1 MNKVLVIAGPTA
13 TGKSALAIELALRFN
28 GEVINGDS
36 QQVYRQLNIGTAK
49 VTEAEKQGI
58 PHHLLD
64 ILDYSQPYSVADFQ
78 KAARAA
84 IQDIQDRGK
93 LPILCGGSGHY
104 LKAVLY
110 DYDFKPEDRPQAAFD
125 ELNNEELYAR
135 LLELDPVSAH
145 KTHQNNRKRVLR
157 AVNMALSGNLKSQRE
172 AAQSHEPIY
181 DVFMVVLDLDRALLN
196 QRIEQRVQT
205 MVKQGLVEEVTT
217 WFTSIQA
224 QSFQS
229 FLGIGYKEFRA
240 YLAQQAS
247 LESAIESIVIHTRQF
262 AKRQLTWFRHQFEA
276 HWVDPL
282 DLQARRAV
290 IETISQWL
298 TQENT

>member
-13 TGKSALAIELALRFN
+13 TGKSALAIQLAQVFN

-49 VTEAEKQGI
+49 ITESEKQGI

-78 KAARAA
+78 KAARIA
-84 IQDIQDRGK
+84 IEEINSRGK

-110 DYDFKPEDRPQAAFD
+110 DYDFKPEDGPRNDFE
-125 ELNNEELYAR
+125 ELNDDELYAR
-135 LLELDPVSAH
+135 LLELDPISAQKIH
-145 KTHQNNRKRVLR
+145 KNNRKRVLR
-157 AVNMALSGNLKSQRE
+157 AVNMALGGTLKSQRE
-172 AAQSHEPIY
+172 AAQNHEPIY
-181 DVFMVVLDLDRALLN
+181 DVFMVVLHLDRVLLN
-196 QRIEQRVQT
+196 QRIEQRIQT
-205 MVKQGLVEEVTT
+205 MVKEGLVEEVTT
-217 WFTSIQA
+217 WFSSIQA

-229 FLGIGYKEFRA
+229 FLGIGYKEFRGF
-240 YLAQQAS
+240 LAHQETLDQAID
-247 LESAIESIVIHTRQF
+247 AIVIHTRQF
-262 AKRQLTWFRHQFEA
+262 AKRQLTWFRHQFVA

-282 DLQARRAV
+282 DQKARSAV
-290 IETISQWL
+290 IENISQWL
-298 TQENT
+298 NQEKT

>member
-13 TGKSALAIELALRFN
+13 TGKSALAIQLAQVFN

-49 VTEAEKQGI
+49 ITESEKQGI

-78 KAARAA
+78 KAARIA
-84 IQDIQDRGK
+84 IEEINSRGK

-110 DYDFKPEDRPQAAFD
+110 DYDFKPEDGPQNDFE
-125 ELNNEELYAR
+125 ELNDDELYAR
-135 LLELDPVSAH
+135 LLELDPISAQKIH
-145 KTHQNNRKRVLR
+145 KNNRKRVLR
-157 AVNMALSGNLKSQRE
+157 AVNMALGGTLKSQRE
-172 AAQSHEPIY
+172 AAQNHEPIY
-181 DVFMVVLDLDRALLN
+181 DVFMVVLNLDRVLLN

-205 MVKQGLVEEVTT
+205 MDKEGLVEEVTT
-217 WFTSIQA
+217 WFSSIQA

-229 FLGIGYKEFRA
+229 FLGIGYKEFRGF
-240 YLAQQAS
+240 LAHQETLDQAID
-247 LESAIESIVIHTRQF
+247 AIVIHTRQF
-262 AKRQLTWFRHQFEA
+262 AKRQLTWFRHQFVA

-282 DLQARRAV
+282 DQKARSAV
-290 IETISQWL
+290 IENISQWL
-298 TQENT
+298 NQEKT